1 VVGSSLHGVVDFS
14 ECNLL
19 RRLVGFLV
27 NFSFR
32 LEEYGAIFCA
42 MVGLATVE
50 HAAQRFEYVWASAVT
65 AATIWWATSLIVLSK
80 SLIGGSHVSFL
91 RRWPKNYSPNSLVAR
106 SHLIRCSVLV

>member
-1 VVGSSLHGVVDFS
+1 VVGSPLHGVVDFS

-42 MVGLATVE
+42 VVVLATVE
-50 HAAQRFEYVWASAVT
+50 HAAQRFEYVWASVVT
-65 AATIWWATSLIVLSK
+65 AAMIWWSASLIVLSK
-80 SLIGGSHVSFL
+80 SLIGGSRISFL
-91 RRWPKNYSPNSLVAR
+91 WWWPKHSSPNSLVDC
-106 SHLIRCSVLV
+106 SHLI